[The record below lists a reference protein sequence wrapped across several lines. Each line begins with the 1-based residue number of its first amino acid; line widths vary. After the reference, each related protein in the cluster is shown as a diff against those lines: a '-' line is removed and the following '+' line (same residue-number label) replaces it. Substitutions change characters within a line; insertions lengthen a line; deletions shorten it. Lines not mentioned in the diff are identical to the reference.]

1 MKKVSQETFIYQ
13 IMIYMRIL
21 KDRTAALIIDIQE
34 RLYPFIFENEKLTK
48 NVSQLIEG
56 LKIIGIPI
64 FVTEQY
70 VKGLGL
76 TIEPL
81 ATLLGSHPRI
91 EKMSFSCCDEPRIME
106 GIAVTGKENII
117 IAGIE
122 SHVCVL
128 QTVTDLKR
136 NGYHPVVVEDCVS
149 SRNEN
154 DKRIAIERMRQEGAI
169 ITTCES
175 ILFELLR
182 YSGTEQ
188 FRGISRLVK

>member
-1 MKKVSQETFIYQ
+1 
-13 IMIYMRIL
+13 MRIL
-21 KDRTAALIIDIQE
+21 KDRSAALIIDIQE

-48 NVSQLIEG
+48 NLSKLIEG

-64 FVTEQY
+64 FITEQY
-70 VKGLGL
+70 VKGLGP
-76 TIEPL
+76 TIEPV
-81 ATLLGSHPRI
+81 ATLLGNHRRI
-91 EKMSFSCCDEPRIME
+91 EKMSFSCCDEPRVME
-106 GIAVTGKENII
+106 GMAVTGKENII

-128 QTVTDLKR
+128 QTVIDLKR

-149 SRNEN
+149 SRFEN
-154 DKRIAIERMRQEGAI
+154 DKRIAIERMSQEGAI

>member
-1 MKKVSQETFIYQ
+1 
-13 IMIYMRIL
+13 MRIL
-21 KDRTAALIIDIQE
+21 KDRSAALIIDMQE
-34 RLYPFIFENEKLTK
+34 RLYTFIFENEMLTK
-48 NVSQLIEG
+48 NVSKIIEG

-64 FVTEQY
+64 FITEQY
-70 VKGLGL
+70 VKGLGP
-76 TIEPL
+76 TIEPV

-91 EKMSFSCCDEPRIME
+91 AKMSFSCCDEPRVME

-128 QTVTDLKR
+128 QTVIDLKR
-136 NGYHPVVVEDCVS
+136 NGYHPVIVEDCVS
-149 SRNEN
+149 SSHEN
-154 DKRIAIERMRQEGAI
+154 DKRMAIERMRQEGAV
-169 ITTCES
+169 ITTSES

>member
-1 MKKVSQETFIYQ
+1 
-13 IMIYMRIL
+13 MRIL
-21 KDRTAALIIDIQE
+21 KERTAALVIDIQE

-48 NVSQLIEG
+48 NVTTLIEG

-70 VKGLGL
+70 VKGLGP
-76 TIEPL
+76 TIEPV
-81 ATLLGSHPRI
+81 ANVLGTHPRI
-91 EKMSFSCCDEPRIME
+91 EKMSFSCCDEPRVME

-117 IAGIE
+117 LAGIE

-128 QTVTDLKR
+128 QTALDLKR
-136 NGYHPVVVEDCVS
+136 NGYQPVVVEDCVS
-149 SRNEN
+149 SRREN
-154 DKRIAIERMRQEGAI
+154 DKRIAIERLRHEGVT
-169 ITTCES
+169 ITTYES

>member
-1 MKKVSQETFIYQ
+1 
-13 IMIYMRIL
+13 MRIL
-21 KDRTAALIIDIQE
+21 KDRSAALIIDIQE

-48 NVSQLIEG
+48 NVSKLIEG

-64 FVTEQY
+64 FITEQY
-70 VKGLGL
+70 VKGLGP
-76 TIEPL
+76 TIEPV
-81 ATLLGSHPRI
+81 ATLIGNHPRI
-91 EKMSFSCCDEPRIME
+91 EKMSFSCCDEPRVME

-128 QTVTDLKR
+128 QTIIDLNR

-149 SRNEN
+149 SRYEN
-154 DKRIAIERMRQEGAI
+154 DKKFAIKRMRQEGAI

-175 ILFELLR
+175 LLFELLR

>member
-1 MKKVSQETFIYQ
+1 
-13 IMIYMRIL
+13 MRIL
-21 KDRTAALIIDIQE
+21 KDRTAALVIDIQE
-34 RLYPFIFENEKLTK
+34 RLFPLIHEHEKLAR
-48 NVSQLIEG
+48 NISILIQG
-56 LKIIGIPI
+56 LKILGIPV
-64 FVTEQY
+64 FATEQY
-70 VKGLGL
+70 VKGLGP
-76 TIEPL
+76 TIEPV
-81 ATLLGSHPRI
+81 AAALGTVQRV

-128 QTVTDLKR
+128 QTALDLKR
-136 NGYHPVVVEDCVS
+136 NGYIPVVVEDCVS
-149 SRNEN
+149 SRRPN
-154 DKRIAIERMRQEGAI
+154 DKIQAIERLKHDGAI
-169 ITTCES
+169 ITTYES

>member
-1 MKKVSQETFIYQ
+1 
-13 IMIYMRIL
+13 MRIL
-21 KDRTAALIIDIQE
+21 KDRSAALIIDIQE

-48 NVSQLIEG
+48 NVSKLIEG

-64 FVTEQY
+64 FITEQY
-70 VKGLGL
+70 VNGLGP
-76 TIEPL
+76 TIEPVS
-81 ATLLGSHPRI
+81 TLLGSHARI
-91 EKMSFSCCDEPRIME
+91 EKMSFSCCDEPRVME

-128 QTVTDLKR
+128 QTVIDLKR

-154 DKRIAIERMRQEGAI
+154 DKRMAIERMRQEGAV

>member
-1 MKKVSQETFIYQ
+1 
-13 IMIYMRIL
+13 MRIL
-21 KDRTAALIIDIQE
+21 KERSAALIIDIQE
-34 RLYPFIFENEKLTK
+34 RLFPFIFENEKLTK
-48 NVSQLIEG
+48 NVTKLIEG

-70 VKGLGL
+70 VKGLGP
-76 TIEPL
+76 TISPIV
-81 ATLLGSHPRI
+81 AVMADHPRI
-91 EKMSFSCCDEPRIME
+91 EKMAFSCCDEPSVME

-128 QTVTDLKR
+128 QTVIDLKS
-136 NGYHPVVVEDCVS
+136 NGYNPIVVEDCVS
-149 SRNEN
+149 SRSEN
-154 DKRIAIERMRQEGAI
+154 DKRLAIERMRQEGAI

-175 ILFELLR
+175 VLFELLR

-188 FRGISRLVK
+188 FKGISRLVK